1 MKLSFVIPC
10 YRSEKTIIPVLE
22 EIQDKMRERSEYDYE
37 VITVNDYSPDH
48 VLDVL
53 TAYADTHSFLKVV
66 DLTRNFGQ
74 HAAMMAGLSY
84 TSGDWIVFLDD
95 DGQCPMGASC
105 STL

>member
-48 VLDVL
+48 SHFLAVLV
-53 TAYADTHSFLKVV
+53 
-66 DLTRNFGQ
+66 
-74 HAAMMAGLSY
+74 GL
-84 TSGDWIVFLDD
+84 
-95 DGQCPMGASC
+95 
-105 STL
+105 

>member
-22 EIQDKMRERSEYDYE
+22 EIQAKMRERSEYDYE

-66 DLTRNFGQ
+66 DLTRNFFARCHDGR
-74 HAAMMAGLSY
+74 
-84 TSGDWIVFLDD
+84 TFLY
-95 DGQCPMGASC
+95 
-105 STL
+105 LR